1 MICPFKVSANSMVE
15 LTFVD
20 FDVEASRD
28 GNCRFDYVEGIVRC
42 TFSNKTVCFL

>member
-1 MICPFKVSANSMVE
+1 MKMISLFKVSANSMVE

-28 GNCRFDYVEGIVRC
+28 GNCRFDYVEGMFDC
-42 TFSNKTVCFL
+42 